1 MVLKH
6 FCTFLDSESSTYCS
20 NAVSLLQ
27 FSSICASV
35 VSYMAF
41 VLSLFALYLFFSCFL
56 RKAVFRDCGISW
68 VLSLLLIII
77 MIIFIL
83 CVCVFVC
90 CFFFFFFFFFVFFFK
105 FQSESA
111 VVYRQWNLWKW
122 HQNCHLL
129 IRLLPPDYRSVIIIT
144 TVDQLKTKASKR
156 V

>member
-90 CFFFFFFFFFVFFFK
+90 CFFFFFFVFFFSNSNQK
-105 FQSESA
+105 AQLCIVSGIYE
-111 VVYRQWNLWKW
+111 NGTK
-122 HQNCHLL
+122 
-129 IRLLPPDYRSVIIIT
+129 IVIC
-144 TVDQLKTKASKR
+144 
-156 V
+156 